1 METGMTIEDG
11 EASAETVTEP
21 TPVAADGGAAEVN
34 AKLDAI
40 MAALGVRYAGG
51 DADE

>member
-1 METGMTIEDG
+1 MEIRTTIEDG

-21 TPVAADGGAAEVN
+21 TPVAADGGIAEVN
-34 AKLDAI
+34 GKLDAI